1 VKLKIFAPLYE
12 RALRWSA
19 SPRAPLIL
27 FVLSFCEAI
36 FFPIPPETMLAPMC
50 LAKPRR
56 AIRFAAISLVGSL
69 LGALVGYAL
78 GHYAYEGLKPLLT
91 PHMQQTID
99 LWVGNL
105 REDMREHWLELLGT
119 LTVAALQ
126 PVIPIK
132 FVTWAAGIV
141 GIPMLPFLVCIMVGR
156 GKRVFLVAIAIRIGG
171 ERAEAAL
178 HRWIEPI
185 GWVALVLLA
194 AILGWLAWRGLHG

>member
-1 VKLKIFAPLYE
+1 MKLFKPLYE

-27 FVLSFCEAI
+27 FVMSFCEAI
-36 FFPIPPETMLAPMC
+36 FFPVPPEAMLAPMC
-50 LAKPRR
+50 LAKPRSG
-56 AIRFAAISLVGSL
+56 IRFATVSLGGSL
-69 LGALVGYAL
+69 LGAVVGYAL
-78 GHYAYEGLKPLLT
+78 GHYAYEALKPLLT
-91 PHMQQTID
+91 PHMQQVID
-99 LWVGNL
+99 VWVANL
-105 REDMREHWLELLGT
+105 RNDMHEHWLELLGT
-119 LTVAALQ
+119 LVVAALQ

-141 GIPMLPFLVCIMVGR
+141 GIPMLPFLACIMVGR

-185 GWVALVLLA
+185 GWIALVLLGSVV
-194 AILGWLAWRGLHG
+194 GWLMWKGLHG